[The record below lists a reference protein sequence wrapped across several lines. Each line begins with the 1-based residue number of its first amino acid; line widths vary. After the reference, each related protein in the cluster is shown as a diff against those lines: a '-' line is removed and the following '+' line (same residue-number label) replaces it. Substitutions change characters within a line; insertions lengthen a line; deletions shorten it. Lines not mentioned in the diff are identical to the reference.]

1 MNQEH
6 SKKPGANA
14 GEYPTQPSRAPRQ
27 DEADAERPVGEPGQS
42 THAYHPDDSQGISNR
57 PSKEEHAFP
66 EPPATSEEERGDVVL
81 TDPVQTGGSR
91 GGV

>member
-6 SKKPGANA
+6 SKKPGPSG
-14 GEYPTQPSRAPRQ
+14 GEYSTQPSRAPRQ
-27 DEADAERPVGEPGQS
+27 DESTPDAPDPDAGTTANP
-42 THAYHPDDSQGISNR
+42 YHPDEQQGISNR

-66 EPPATSEEERGDVVL
+66 DAESPTDADRGDVRL
-81 TDPVQTGGSR
+81 TDPVQRGGNR